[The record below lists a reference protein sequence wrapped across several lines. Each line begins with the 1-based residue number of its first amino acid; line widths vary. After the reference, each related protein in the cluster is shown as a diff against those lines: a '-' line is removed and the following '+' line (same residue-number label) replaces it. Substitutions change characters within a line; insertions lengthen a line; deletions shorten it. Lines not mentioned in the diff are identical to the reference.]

1 MLPELLPT
9 DPDELEAL
17 YRAYME
23 QGAFD
28 QNEFDR
34 LMEARLRAWGY
45 DPQNLSAEQVIG
57 LMEESINRMLLNLYG
72 ALEAAPDE
80 ESTQQVQAI
89 VQQAEELR
97 TQIFKVTQPDQAKTG
112 EQTDLLR

>member
-23 QGAFD
+23 QDSFD
-28 QNEFDR
+28 QGEFDR

-45 DPQNLSAEQVIG
+45 DPQHLSAGQVIG
-57 LMEESINRMLLNLYG
+57 LMEESVNRMMLNLYG

-89 VQQAEELR
+89 VRQAEELR
-97 TQIFKVTQPDQAKTG
+97 TQIHKVIQFDQLTTD
-112 EQTDLLR
+112 EQTDQLE

>member
-28 QNEFDR
+28 QGAFDR

-45 DPQNLSAEQVIG
+45 DPRNLSAEQVIG
-57 LMEESINRMLLNLYG
+57 LMEDSINRMMLNLYS

-97 TQIFKVTQPDQAKTG
+97 TQIHKVMQPDSSTPD
-112 EQTDLLR
+112 E